1 MFKLGRLNG
10 SRPWWP
16 TLMACWIHTDGVSKD
31 MRLMEAEI
39 QGLAWEQNMELNF
52 IKSRSWLP
60 SFVAGD
66 LKEQGTYTELQEPME
81 VKIQD

>member
-1 MFKLGRLNG
+1 
-10 SRPWWP
+10 
-16 TLMACWIHTDGVSKD
+16 
-31 MRLMEAEI
+31 MEAEI

-52 IKSRSWLP
+52 TKSRSWLP

-66 LKEQGTYTELQEPME
+66 FKEQGTYTELQEPME